1 MTMLGI
7 ELREED
13 DMTAA
18 TAGGVM
24 EYVVVALL
32 AIGGGWALAA
42 GLLLEQ
48 TWLLVFGAVVLAEEL
63 YETSVLVL
71 VLRMADDATSGARS
85 PPAARC
91 RDRETRRWR
100 SRTPRRDRGSRCA
113 RPRACRGRGPRRP
126 APPVRA
132 PRSSCGRGRSGSRRS
147 DRS

>member
-1 MTMLGI
+1 MLGI

-48 TWLLVFGAVVLAEEL
+48 MWLLVFGAVFLAEEL
-63 YETSVLVL
+63 YETGVLGL
-71 VLRMADDATSGARS
+71 VLRMVDDATSGAR
-85 PPAARC
+85 
-91 RDRETRRWR
+91 
-100 SRTPRRDRGSRCA
+100 
-113 RPRACRGRGPRRP
+113 
-126 APPVRA
+126 
-132 PRSSCGRGRSGSRRS
+132 
-147 DRS
+147 